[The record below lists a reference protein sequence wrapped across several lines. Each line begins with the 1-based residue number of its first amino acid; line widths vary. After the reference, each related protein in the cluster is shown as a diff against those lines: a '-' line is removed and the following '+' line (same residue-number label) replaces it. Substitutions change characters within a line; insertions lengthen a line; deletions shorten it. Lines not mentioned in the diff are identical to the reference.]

1 MSELIARDWLQEF
14 ASRLTRLAQSTNL
27 RVDRIPGA
35 IRPGYTYLAGA
46 YVDAFFALSATPSSP
61 TYIKTL
67 AYISKPENL
76 NALCTLLFLSDVEMQ
91 PKVWRL
97 ARIVQCDHWA
107 VCLQNLSDF
116 VATAAAKFDYEALTI
131 FRISELRLN
140 RSLYYRPFS
149 DLPVLARMLAGN
161 IQDKLYVPPLFTK
174 PDTPT
179 SDTEQSSQSSNF
191 KCSYWRRLLK
201 REPPQSV
208 TLPETGQR
216 ASLEWSKNVAPFMN
230 ILPNP

>member
-1 MSELIARDWLQEF
+1 MSELIVRDWLQEF

-61 TYIKTL
+61 IYTETL

-97 ARIVQCDHWA
+97 AHIVQCDHWA
-107 VCLQNLSDF
+107 VCLQKLTDF
-116 VATAAAKFDYEALTI
+116 VTTAAAKFDHEELTI
-131 FRISELRLN
+131 LRISELRLN
-140 RSLYYRPFS
+140 RSVYYRPFS
-149 DLPVLARMLAGN
+149 DLSVLVRMLAEN
-161 IQDKLYVPPLFTK
+161 IHDKLYVPPLFMK
-174 PDTPT
+174 PDALT
-179 SDTEQSSQSSNF
+179 SDTEQSSQSGIS
-191 KCSYWRRLLK
+191 KCSYWQRVLRRA
-201 REPPQSV
+201 PPQSE
-208 TLPETGQR
+208 TSPETGQR

-230 ILPNP
+230 ILPNL